1 VCYAE
6 SNDTSSLPEFAMS
19 FLRYSQVGIL
29 FVLVAAFV
37 GLGTPMLVAA
47 SKDADAKKAT
57 EDLKKSKD
65 AKVKIAAL
73 VRLGE
78 LGQIQYSYAQPAI
91 PDMLKALE
99 DKDAGVRAA
108 AAKAVGQAG
117 SEDPDTVA
125 SLVKLLKADK
135 EESVKIAA
143 AEGLGLLG
151 ARAKDAVNDLRAA
164 AKDADK
170 KSKLSKVVGAS
181 IKSINGT
188 KK

>member
-1 VCYAE
+1 
-6 SNDTSSLPEFAMS
+6 MS
-19 FLRYSQVGIL
+19 IQRYLKAGVLFLLIAG
-29 FVLVAAFV
+29 FV
-37 GLGTPMLVAA
+37 GFGAPFIVAA
-47 SKDADAKKAT
+47 SKESDAKKAT

-65 AKVKIAAL
+65 VKVKIAAL
-73 VRLGE
+73 EKLGE

-108 AAKAVGQAG
+108 AAKAVGQAS
-117 SEDPDTVA
+117 SEDPDTVPA
-125 SLVKLLKADK
+125 LVKLLKGDK

-151 ARAKDAVNDLRAA
+151 AKAKDSVNDLRAA

-170 KSKLSKVVGAS
+170 KSKLAKAITTSL
-181 IKSINGT
+181 KSINGS

>member
-1 VCYAE
+1 MLFQRYAKAVA
-6 SNDTSSLPEFAMS
+6 L
-19 FLRYSQVGIL
+19 FLLIAGFVGIG
-29 FVLVAAFV
+29 A
-37 GLGTPMLVAA
+37 PMLVAA
-47 SKDADAKKAT
+47 SKESDAKKAA

-65 AKVKIAAL
+65 VKVKIAAL
-73 VRLGE
+73 EKLGE
-78 LGQIQYSYAQPAI
+78 LGQIQYSYAEPAI
-91 PDMLKALE
+91 PEMLKALE

-117 SEDPDTVA
+117 SEDPDTVPN
-125 SLVKLLKADK
+125 LVKLLKSDK

-151 ARAKDAVNDLRAA
+151 TKAKDAVNDLRSA

-170 KSKLSKVVGAS
+170 KSKLAKVITTS

>member
-1 VCYAE
+1 M
-6 SNDTSSLPEFAMS
+6 SLQRSARALAL
-19 FLRYSQVGIL
+19 FL
-29 FVLVAAFV
+29 LVAGFV
-37 GLGTPMLVAA
+37 GLAAPMIVAA
-47 SKDADAKKAT
+47 SKDAEAKKAT
-57 EDLKKSKD
+57 EDLKKTKD

-78 LGQIQYSYAQPAI
+78 LGQIQYSYAEPAI
-91 PDMLKALE
+91 PEMLKALE

-108 AAKAVGQAG
+108 AAKAVGQAN
-117 SEDPDTVA
+117 SEHPDTVS
-125 SLVKLLKADK
+125 SLVKLMKSDK

-151 ARAKDAVNDLRAA
+151 AKAKDAVGDLRSA

-170 KSKLSKVVGAS
+170 KSKLAKVIGTS
-181 IKSINGT
+181 IKSINGA

>member
-1 VCYAE
+1 MPIKRLFKAGV
-6 SNDTSSLPEFAMS
+6 L
-19 FLRYSQVGIL
+19 FL
-29 FVLVAAFV
+29 LVAGAIGV
-37 GLGTPMLVAA
+37 GAPMIVAA
-47 SKDADAKKAT
+47 SKEADAKKAT

-73 VRLGE
+73 EKLGE
-78 LGQIQYSYAQPAI
+78 LGQIQYSYVEPALPEMI
-91 PDMLKALE
+91 RALE
-99 DKDAGVRAA
+99 DKDTGVRAA

-117 SEDPDTVA
+117 SEDPGTVPA
-125 SLVKLLKADK
+125 LVKMLKGDK

-151 ARAKDAVNDLRAA
+151 SKARESVNDLRSA

-170 KSKLSKVVGAS
+170 KGKLAKAIQTSL
-181 IKSINGT
+181 KSINGT

>member
-1 VCYAE
+1 MPMHRLFKAGV
-6 SNDTSSLPEFAMS
+6 L
-19 FLRYSQVGIL
+19 FL
-29 FVLVAAFV
+29 LVAGFIGIGA
-37 GLGTPMLVAA
+37 PMIVAA
-47 SKDADAKKAT
+47 SKEADAKKAT
-57 EDLKKSKD
+57 ADLKNTKD

-73 VRLGE
+73 EKLGE
-78 LGQIQYSYAQPAI
+78 LGQIQYSYVQPAL
-91 PDMLKALE
+91 PEMLKALD

-117 SEDPDTVA
+117 SEDPGTVPA
-125 SLVKLLKADK
+125 LVKLLKGDK

-151 ARAKDAVNDLRAA
+151 ALAKDSVNDLRAA

-170 KSKLSKVVGAS
+170 KGKLAKAIGTSL
-181 IKSINGT
+181 KSINGS

>member
-1 VCYAE
+1 MAFQR
-6 SNDTSSLPEFAMS
+6 STKALAL
-19 FLRYSQVGIL
+19 FL
-29 FVLVAAFV
+29 LVAGFV
-37 GLGTPMLVAA
+37 GLAAPMIVAA
-47 SKDADAKKAT
+47 SKEADAKKAT

-78 LGQIQYSYAQPAI
+78 LGQIQYGYVEPAI
-91 PDMLKALE
+91 PDMLKALG
-99 DKDAGVRAA
+99 DTDAGVRAA

-117 SEDPDTVA
+117 SEDKDTVPA
-125 SLVKLLKADK
+125 LVKLLKSDK

-151 ARAKDAVNDLRAA
+151 AKAKDAVGELRSAI
-164 AKDADK
+164 KDADK
-170 KSKLSKVVGAS
+170 KSKLAKVVGTS